1 MSPMQ
6 PGHRIGAYA
15 LVEELGAGGM
25 GVVWRAHDSRLGRD
39 VALKILPP
47 HLAEHPT
54 ALVRFEREARG
65 LASLSHPGIVS
76 IFDLG
81 EEGNLRYLVTELLSG
96 EALRGALRK
105 GPLPWRRA
113 AEIGATIA
121 EALAAAHA
129 KGIIHR
135 DLKPENVFLTSEGR
149 VKILDFGLAK
159 ELAMW
164 SGDATTQE
172 HHTEPG
178 TVMGTLGYVS
188 PEQLRGQ
195 EADLASNVFS
205 LGCILYEM
213 LSGRP
218 AFVRASAADTIAA
231 ILTTEPPPQ
240 ARPPTSRSSSCASCT
255 TAWPRIAARA
265 FHRQASLPLR
275 CGPCRRR
282 QPPARRRLHARLAL
296 RSPPLPRCSPAPERC
311 SSRNAAPLPL
321 RLQPRGRCRWP
332 CCRSPHRRISCTPAK
347 ASPTPSFAG
356 WPASTA

>member
-6 PGHRIGAYA
+6 AGNRVGAYA
-15 LVEELGAGGM
+15 LVEELGKGGM

-65 LASLSHPGIVS
+65 LAALSHPGIVS

-81 EEGNLRYLVTELLSG
+81 EEGDLRYLVTELLNG
-96 EALRGALRK
+96 QTLRDALRQGAM
-105 GPLPWRRA
+105 PWRRA

-135 DLKPENVFLTSEGR
+135 DLKPENVFITSEGR

-159 ELAMW
+159 ALAV
-164 SGDATTQE
+164 SGGDATTQA

-188 PEQLRGQ
+188 PEQLRGRKRT
-195 EADLASNVFS
+195 SPRTFS
-205 LGCILYEM
+205 
-213 LSGRP
+213 P
-218 AFVRASAADTIAA
+218 SAACFT
-231 ILTTEPPPQ
+231 
-240 ARPPTSRSSSCASCT
+240 
-255 TAWPRIAARA
+255 
-265 FHRQASLPLR
+265 R
-275 CGPCRRR
+275 CCP
-282 QPPARRRLHARLAL
+282 
-296 RSPPLPRCSPAPERC
+296 
-311 SSRNAAPLPL
+311 AAPPFCAAM
-321 RLQPRGRCRWP
+321 P
-332 CCRSPHRRISCTPAK
+332 
-347 ASPTPSFAG
+347 PTPS
-356 WPASTA
+356 PRS